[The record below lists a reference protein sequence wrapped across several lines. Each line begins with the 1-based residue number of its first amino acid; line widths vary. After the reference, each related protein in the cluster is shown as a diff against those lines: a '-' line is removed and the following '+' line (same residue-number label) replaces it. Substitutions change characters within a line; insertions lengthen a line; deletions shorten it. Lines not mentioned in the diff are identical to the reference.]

1 MQRIHRVPTGGGGS
15 TRIISSSTV
24 IHSHSLRNI
33 KTFETTWNHM
43 KPTFGNEQKQ
53 ADRTSTCEYGKIA
66 RRGGIISNS
75 YVFEGLF
82 KYEV

>member
-1 MQRIHRVPTGGGGS
+1 
-15 TRIISSSTV
+15 
-24 IHSHSLRNI
+24 
-33 KTFETTWNHM
+33 M
-43 KPTFGNEQKQ
+43 KPTFENEQKQ